1 VSAEVELPGPFWLI
15 GCGNMAGAMLQGWLA
30 AGIDARQV
38 TVIDPYLASAPEGV
52 RLVQVPP
59 EDEVPA
65 LVLLGVKPQKLDEA
79 APALAP
85 ALDPNSIIISIL
97 AGTELA
103 SLHARFPNCPR
114 IIRAMPNTP
123 VRLRKG
129 AIGLHAAGVDEAARS
144 IVEKL
149 MRRLGQVEWID
160 QEPLLD
166 AVTALSGSG
175 PAFLFRFID
184 ALAKAGAAAGL
195 DPDQAGRLALATVEG
210 AAALAAAADDSPAA
224 LAEKVASPGGST
236 RRGLDVLDQD
246 QKLVQLLIATLAAAV
261 ERNRE
266 MAAEARTS

>member
-1 VSAEVELPGPFWLI
+1 MTDKLELPGPFWLI

-30 AGIDARQV
+30 AGVDPRQV
-38 TVIDPYLASAPEGV
+38 TAIDPYLASAPEGV

-85 ALDPNSIIISIL
+85 ALDPNSIIVSIL

-129 AIGLHAAGVDEAARS
+129 AIGLHATGLDEAACR
-144 IVEKL
+144 IVETL
-149 MRRLGQVEWID
+149 MRQLGQVEWIE
-160 QEPLLD
+160 QEQLLD
-166 AVTALSGSG
+166 VVTALSASG

-184 ALAKAGAAAGL
+184 ALAQAGTAVGL
-195 DPDQAGRLALATVEG
+195 DADQASRLALATVEG
-210 AAALAAAADDSPAA
+210 AAALAAASSESPAE
-224 LAEKVASPGGST
+224 LAERVASPGGST
-236 RRGLDVLDQD
+236 RKGLDVLDAD
-246 QKLVQLLIATLAAAV
+246 QRLVALLTETLHAAV
-261 ERNRE
+261 KRNRE
-266 MAAEARTS
+266 MAAEARAG